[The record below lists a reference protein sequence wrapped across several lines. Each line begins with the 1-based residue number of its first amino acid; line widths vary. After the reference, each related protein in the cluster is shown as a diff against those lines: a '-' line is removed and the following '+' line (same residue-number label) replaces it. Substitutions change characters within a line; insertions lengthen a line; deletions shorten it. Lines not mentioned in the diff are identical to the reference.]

1 MSRISYLNGEFLPH
15 EKCFVHIEDR
25 GFQFADGAYEV
36 TLFRNGKL
44 VDGYA
49 HIERFFRSL
58 RELKIEHNFSADE
71 LRKLQF
77 DLFAKNNLTDG
88 TCYIQ
93 ITRGATNR
101 VPYFPKGLTPT
112 ISATVSPYKKVS
124 DEEFARGFSFM
135 THDDIRWKRCDIKS
149 IALFASSMIN
159 QKAKDNGFDDAILVR
174 DGFVSE
180 GSFAN
185 IFIVDENDTLIT
197 RPADGLIL
205 CGITRNRI
213 IELAKK
219 NGVKVEEKIF
229 SVAEM
234 MKAKEAFLTSSSLIL
249 RPVAKI
255 DGKEIADGKNR
266 KIATILNNA
275 YVEFIATL

>member
-15 EKCFVHIEDR
+15 EKCLVHIEDR

-36 TLFRNGKL
+36 TLLRDGKL
-44 VDGYA
+44 IDGDA

-58 RELKIEHNFSADE
+58 RELKIEHNFTKDE

-77 DLFAKNNLTDG
+77 DLFAKNNLTSG

-101 VPYFPKGLTPT
+101 VPYFPKDLKPT

-124 DEEFARGFSFM
+124 QEEFARGFSFM

-149 IALFASSMIN
+149 VALFASSMIN
-159 QKAKDNGFDDAILVR
+159 QKAKDHGFDDAILVR

-185 IFIVDENDTLIT
+185 VFIVDANDTLIT
-197 RPADGLIL
+197 RPADNLIL
-205 CGITRNRI
+205 CGITRNRMI
-213 IELAKK
+213 DLAKE
-219 NGVKVEEKIF
+219 NSLKVAEKLF
-229 SVAEM
+229 SVDEM
-234 MKAKEAFLTSSSLIL
+234 LQAKEVFLTSSSLLI
-249 RPVAKI
+249 RPVSKI
-255 DGKEIADGKNR
+255 DGKLIADGKNR
-266 KIATILNNA
+266 KIATILNDA
-275 YVEFIATL
+275 YNQFVLK

>member
-1 MSRISYLNGEFLPH
+1 MSRISYINGQFLPH

-44 VDGYA
+44 IDGDA

-58 RELKIEHNFSADE
+58 RELKIEHNFSADD
-71 LRKLQF
+71 LKNLQLE
-77 DLFAKNNLTDG
+77 LFAKNNLSDG

-101 VPYFPKGLTPT
+101 VPYLPKNIAPT
-112 ISATVSPYKKVS
+112 ICATVSPYKKVS
-124 DEEFARGFSFM
+124 EEEFVRGFTFM
-135 THDDIRWKRCDIKS
+135 THDDIRWQRCDIKS
-149 IALFASSMIN
+149 VALFASSMIN
-159 QKAKDNGFDDAILVR
+159 QKAKDHGFDDAILVR
-174 DGFVSE
+174 NDAVTE

-185 IFIVDENDTLIT
+185 IFIVDANQTLIT
-197 RPADGLIL
+197 KAPSNHIL
-205 CGITRNRI
+205 QGITRNRFI
-213 IELAKK
+213 KLAKEK
-219 NGVKVEEKIF
+219 GIKVEERDF

-234 MKAKEAFLTSSSLIL
+234 MKAKEVFLTSSSLIL

-255 DGKEIADGKNR
+255 DGQLIDDGKNR
-266 KIATILNNA
+266 QIARVLNDA
-275 YVEFIATL
+275 YNEFINS